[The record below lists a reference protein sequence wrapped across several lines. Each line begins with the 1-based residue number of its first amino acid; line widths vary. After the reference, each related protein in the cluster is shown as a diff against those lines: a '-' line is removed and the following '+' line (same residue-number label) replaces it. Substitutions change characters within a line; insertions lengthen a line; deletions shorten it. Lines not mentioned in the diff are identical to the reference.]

1 VKVSKAERIKAGE
14 RLKLRK
20 KPDGPTPPR
29 RVSWALGV
37 ENPMTD
43 EEVSPADLRRLA
55 KYARYRA
62 SEKGRARTARYKAGP
77 ACEIARHREGMKR
90 LRASIARNRA
100 LVAQMSAELG
110 VSPEATTAEV
120 LDKILSDAVAA
131 AQAP

>member
-1 VKVSKAERIKAGE
+1 MKVSKAERIKAGE

-29 RVSWALGV
+29 RVSWALGG
-37 ENPMTD
+37 PYLLTD

-77 ACEIARHREGMKR
+77 AGEIARWREDRKR
-90 LRASIARNRA
+90 LQARVAEKRA
-100 LVAQMSAELG
+100 LIAEMNAEIGLG
-110 VSPEATTAEV
+110 PEATTQEYI
-120 LDKILSDAVAA
+120 DKILSDAVAA
-131 AQAP
+131 ALAP